1 MKPLKT
7 RSKLILKNVVFSWYE
22 EITLKILKEKPINSI
37 KIKAHLNISIMYPL
51 GIIFLIKKKKIISK
65 GLLKV
70 RCNSY
75 LSKVHN
81 SHLVKDS
88 QKQISDLTL

>member
-37 KIKAHLNISIMYPL
+37 KIKSHLNISIMYPL
-51 GIIFLIKKKKIISK
+51 GINFLTNKKKIIPK

-70 RCNSY
+70 RSYSY
-75 LSKVHN
+75 LSKIHN
-81 SHLVKDS
+81 FHLVNDS
-88 QKQISDLTL
+88 QKKNSDFTL